1 MCAAEVRAVA
11 EAVVKSDS
19 SLVAGDAS
27 VTAVNGKFTD
37 DSQFFADITPV
48 HTKLSKCTEYLIK
61 GISTLTSSRVH
72 ICGSNCSSSE
82 HN

>member
-1 MCAAEVRAVA
+1 MVMCSWLVVCAAEVRAVA

-19 SLVAGDAS
+19 SLVAGNAS

-48 HTKLSKCTEYLIK
+48 HTKLSKCTEYLI
-61 GISTLTSSRVH
+61 GRSFR
-72 ICGSNCSSSE
+72 
-82 HN
+82 